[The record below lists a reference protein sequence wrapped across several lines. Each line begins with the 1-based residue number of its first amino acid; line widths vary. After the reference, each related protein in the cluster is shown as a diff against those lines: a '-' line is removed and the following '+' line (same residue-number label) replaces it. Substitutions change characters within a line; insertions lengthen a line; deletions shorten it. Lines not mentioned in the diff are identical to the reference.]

1 MKLAVLVDK
10 ITLGTAA
17 KTCLT
22 DLQTDLN
29 LTKAQEAVLQ
39 RLDLEPLLSQ
49 SQVEVKIP
57 KTSSLFDVSRI
68 KILEL
73 VECVKRDKCKRKD
86 ALTCTIYK
94 CVQVGAQE
102 MHMQM

>member
-1 MKLAVLVDK
+1 VGNLEAQPTTQKLHTHTCLTVEQSMKLDVLVDK

-57 KTSSLFDVSRI
+57 KTSPLFDV
-68 KILEL
+68 
-73 VECVKRDKCKRKD
+73 
-86 ALTCTIYK
+86 
-94 CVQVGAQE
+94 
-102 MHMQM
+102 